1 MHNHRNLRM
10 QLANRS
16 SETFAFLPFCVFPT
30 HPRLGWGKSRFPLE
44 CWPHSLLVEKRPSI
58 YIWVDMTPKSEKIG
72 KICTFFFIHP
82 YFCVVNFAKQGDF
95 TSITIPP
102 SQGSKRKR
110 EQVSSPKIGT
120 PSHKIPSAP
129 SGEGKTRGL
138 VYFRVKP
145 FYFRVRPSKREHQP
159 SSWQASTHPSK
170 GHTAQHIIIARFQA
184 AAYRLH
190 AT

>member
-1 MHNHRNLRM
+1 M

-82 YFCVVNFAKQGDF
+82 YFCIIHFAKQGDF

-102 SQGSKRKR
+102 SQGQNRSVSKPHLQK
-110 EQVSSPKIGT
+110 SP
-120 PSHKIPSAP
+120 PSSHKIPSAP

-138 VYFRVKP
+138 FYYRVKP
-145 FYFRVRPSKREHQP
+145 FYYRVKPSQREHQP

-170 GHTAQHIIIARFQA
+170 GHTAQRIIIAKSLA